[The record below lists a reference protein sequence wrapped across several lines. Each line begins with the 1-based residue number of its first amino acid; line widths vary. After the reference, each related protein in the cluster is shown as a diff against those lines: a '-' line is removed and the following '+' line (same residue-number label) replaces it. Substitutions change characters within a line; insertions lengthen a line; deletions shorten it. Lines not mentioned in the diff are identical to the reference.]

1 MRQPTALP
9 LERHRLRCKFRPRAA
24 RKKACGECARSKVR
38 CDQKQP
44 VCSRCRAHSLPCAY
58 PQQPDVD
65 EQGGDAIGAPTTPMH
80 PPDATIHWEV
90 TASGLQT
97 WHAPLAATP
106 SQAVN
111 LIPMKGWTTSDTD
124 IGLDGGLS
132 FLFPDDLELN
142 NSSPTPVPLPLLA
155 IGIGPHTADAAA
167 GNPWPALIWNSGPHA
182 NSENNDGFRNLSAFL
197 TARSWITREQGIDLV
212 DAAYSSYIDALID
225 GRLRVPFIHSRDW
238 DPVRRSEPLA
248 GAVVIAQLAA
258 VSTRT
263 PQMDRI
269 IVDIV
274 EAQLP
279 RISLKVSL

>member
-58 PQQPDVD
+58 PSPPDAD
-65 EQGGDAIGAPTTPMH
+65 EQGDNAIGAPTAPMH

-90 TASGLQT
+90 TESGLQT
-97 WHAPLAATP
+97 LHAPFAAAS

-111 LIPMKGWTTSDTD
+111 LISMKGWTSSDTD

-132 FLFPDDLELN
+132 FLSPDDLELN
-142 NSSPTPVPLPLLA
+142 NSSRMPLPLPLLA
-155 IGIGPHTADAAA
+155 IGPHAADAAS
-167 GNPWPALIWNSGPHA
+167 GNPWPAPMWSSGIHT
-182 NSENNDGFRNLSAFL
+182 NTENDDGFRNLSAFL
-197 TARSWITREQGIDLV
+197 ATRSWTTTEQGIDLV
-212 DAAYSSYIDALID
+212 EAAYSSYIDALVD

-238 DPVRRSEPLA
+238 DPARRSEPLA

-258 VSTRT
+258 ASTRT

-279 RISLKVSL
+279 RISLKVS